1 VSDQLWNKL
10 EFITLLCETYPL
22 FCFCKCN
29 AEGFEMHRVTNNTVY
44 PRRFRQRTVQSAGGA
59 LLLLLLV
66 KVDYTGEL
74 ISAPEAN

>member
-1 VSDQLWNKL
+1 
-10 EFITLLCETYPL
+10 
-22 FCFCKCN
+22 
-29 AEGFEMHRVTNNTVY
+29 MHRVTNNTVY
-44 PRRFRQRTVQSAGGA
+44 PRRFRQRTVQSGGGA